1 MKSNKQNEIKQNK
14 IREENR
20 KEGKGRK
27 ERGAG
32 KRWKI
37 FTIMA
42 ITMETTGFNHQQ
54 VAMIRRYVVKQGKWE
69 VNRRIKQ
76 GEEYDPR

>member
-1 MKSNKQNEIKQNK
+1 
-14 IREENR
+14 
-20 KEGKGRK
+20 
-27 ERGAG
+27 
-32 KRWKI
+32 
-37 FTIMA
+37 MA